1 MPLPRGTAPGR
12 VKPIEE
18 KRPSGRPRKEPPADA
33 EQAIRAACAIGSS
46 KAGVAMALGVN
57 PDVLDRWM
65 DERPDL
71 KQAFDEGR
79 ETERKTLHS
88 VLYEADTKGT
98 GKDALI
104 AAMFLLKSRH
114 GYREGDQE
122 SQGNR
127 VSVTFNIPGAQ
138 PLSQFMTIEHE
149 HNRTQSLPT
158 AATKRS

>member
-1 MPLPRGTAPGR
+1 MVPRGKAPGR
-12 VKPIEE
+12 VKPEDE
-18 KRPSGRPRKEPPADA
+18 KQPMGRPRKQPPTDA
-33 EQAIRAACAIGSS
+33 AEVITAACSVGAS

-57 PDVLDRWM
+57 ADVLSRWL
-65 DERPDL
+65 DERADL

-88 VLYEADTKGT
+88 VLYEAATKGT

-122 SQGNR
+122 GYGNR

-138 PLSQFMTIEHE
+138 PLSQFMTIENE
-149 HNRTQSLPT
+149 NNRTESLPRAIT
-158 AATKRS
+158 RSS